1 MKKGELI
8 RIEIK
13 EAREDGLLLHSYK
26 KKADVFVASSSL
38 KSGYSPKKYAKL
50 VGTPII
56 LRIVLSRPTL
66 ELSEKYLQ
74 ADKSVFDD
82 YALKPKEDIKS
93 KPIQKEP
100 IINEKQEKEVINMIE
115 NKKIIITKENT
126 FDKGWTLF
134 HPFDL
139 GINKNR
145 LYKDTMISDV
155 IRLITHSNEVNLILC
170 DACLSSRIINEIEWA
185 NKYIKLNII
194 AKDDSIINGYNNFSY
209 NSKKIDKSI
218 DFNYIGIIGKDNG
231 HFMIADGYT
240 EIDDSLYKVYFQNKN
255 LKGDYSFLNDAS
267 ELIIVDSDGQKDYSM
282 VINAAFKNKISCY
295 YAVNTKHFNNRIFN
309 YSKENKLELLV
320 SDFTQ
325 NGIVV
330 VYKNNTLSCVTMT
343 NSGFYLSYP
352 IEKISSFLGMEYKSG
367 FYNDS
372 IETDKLKGEIFSC
385 YNGKIEKLDIIEKK
399 VLSINVDVELI
410 SDFVSE
416 TFDSSIVEKH
426 NDYSAEAKKV
436 EYQFTLIP
444 PLFDSKYSESNIYEG
459 IHELNLTWNKQQ
471 ILKIKSILNSY
482 NAFMEQDYGFIE
494 FLLGTERFTKEFQDR
509 VENCNYKN
517 YYNWI
522 DSMIA
527 LYKKNRESLIDICK
541 CMFNSL
547 NKESSGTKFDKFDN
561 EIAGYEQ
568 TIKEK
573 NALIQKGIDVL
584 SNKRRVEILTKKIN
598 DLLELKKHF
607 ESNSGSRNDKNLNTF
622 IKHCEELLEGK
633 HKVINDDS
641 IGNIVKPKEE
651 TKLAKLEAFVE
662 NYLFSIKK
670 YDDECLV
677 TLDKLS
683 KESIPEDYAV
693 YDKKGQRYI
702 IINNLDE
709 FEKTKSICTEFR
721 LKCITRR

>member
-1 MKKGELI
+1 MKKGDLI

-13 EAREDGLLLHSYK
+13 EARDDGLLLYSYK
-26 KKADVFVASSSL
+26 KKANVFVAVSSL
-38 KSGYSPKKYAKL
+38 KSSYSSKKYSKL

-56 LRIVLSRPTL
+56 LRIVSSRPDL
-66 ELSEKYLQ
+66 ILSEKYMQ
-74 ADKSVFDD
+74 KNNPVFDD
-82 YALKPKEDIKS
+82 FALKPVNTDAQIVKEEKS
-93 KPIQKEP
+93 T
-100 IINEKQEKEVINMIE
+100 EKEKEVISMIE
-115 NKKIIITKENT
+115 NKKVIITKENT

-139 GINKNR
+139 EINRNR
-145 LYKDTMISDV
+145 LFKETMISDV

-170 DACLSSRIINEIEWA
+170 DSCLSSKIVNEIEWA

-194 AKDDSIINGYNNFSY
+194 AKDDSIINNYKKFSFS
-209 NSKKIDKSI
+209 NKKIDSSI
-218 DFNYIGIIGKDNG
+218 DFNYIGIIGKENG
-231 HFMIADGYT
+231 HFMISDGYT
-240 EIDDSLYKVYFQNKN
+240 EIDDSLYKTYFQNKN
-255 LKGDYSFLNDAS
+255 LKGDYSFLNNACK
-267 ELIIVDSDGQKDYSM
+267 LIIVDSNGKKDYSM
-282 VINAAFKNKISCY
+282 VIKATSQNNIPCY
-295 YAVNTKHFNNRIFN
+295 YAVNTKYFDDKIFTF
-309 YSKENKLELLV
+309 SKDNKLELLV

-325 NGIVV
+325 NGIIV

-352 IEKISSFLGMEYKSG
+352 IEKTSAFLGMKYKSG
-367 FYNDS
+367 YYKDS
-372 IETDKLKGEIFSC
+372 IETDKLKGEIYSC
-385 YNGKIEKLDIIEKK
+385 YNGKIEKLNIIDKK
-399 VLSINVDVELI
+399 IIPININIDLM

-416 TFDSSIVEKH
+416 SFDSSIVEKH

-444 PLFDSKYSESNIYEG
+444 PLFDSKYVESNIYDG
-459 IHELNLTWNKQQ
+459 IHELYSKWNNLQV
-471 ILKIKSILNSY
+471 LKAKRIRDDY
-482 NAFMEQDYGFIE
+482 NAFMDEDYGFID
-494 FLLGTERFTKEFQDR
+494 FLSETEKFTKEFDKR
-509 VENCNYKN
+509 VEKCDYKD

-522 DSMIA
+522 DLTIKQ
-527 LYKKNRESLIDICK
+527 YKKNSTGLLDICK
-541 CMFNSL
+541 NMFNSI

-573 NALIQKGIDVL
+573 NALIQKGVDVL

-607 ESNSGSRNDKNLNTF
+607 ESSSSSRNDKNLNVF
-622 IKHCEELLEGK
+622 IKRCEELLDGK
-633 HKVINDDS
+633 HRAFNDDS

-651 TKLAKLEAFVE
+651 TKLAKLEAFVDS
-662 NYLFSIKK
+662 YLLSIKK
-670 YDDECLV
+670 YDDECLSI
-677 TLDKLS
+677 LGNLS

-702 IINNLDE
+702 IINDLKE
-709 FEKTKSICTEFR
+709 FETTKSICDKFK